1 MSLSRLITD
10 DLQSVIKMLKG
21 KDFDFHIEFVN
32 YR

>member
-10 DLQSVIKMLKG
+10 GLQSVIKMLKG